1 MGARF
6 YLNITLKC
14 HLEAAFFLPIED
26 SSPTG
31 KNLNRK
37 RSRYRRY

>member
-1 MGARF
+1 MDGKF
-6 YLNITLKC
+6 CLNITLKC
-14 HLEAAFFLPIED
+14 HPDTAFFLPIED